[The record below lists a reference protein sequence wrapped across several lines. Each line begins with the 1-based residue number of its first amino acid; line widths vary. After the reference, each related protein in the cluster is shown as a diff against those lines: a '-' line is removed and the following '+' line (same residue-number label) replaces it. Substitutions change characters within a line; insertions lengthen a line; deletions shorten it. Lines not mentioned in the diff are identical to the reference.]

1 MSLELKVALR
11 TVVLLVLLVEAN
23 WLASVI
29 RGERLAA
36 RSALAEAALIVPV
49 AGVRADQLV
58 DSWGAPRSG
67 GRLHEGIDIGA
78 PLGTPVR
85 AAASGTIVKLHSSR
99 LGGTTL
105 YQLDASGRLIFLYAH
120 LKAYATRL
128 KAGEAV
134 MKGQV
139 LGYVGTTGNAKTPH
153 LHFEIHQANREK
165 QWWRGASLNPYSAL
179 TSRWVEA
186 LPAPVLSADRRGLGT
201 SRR

>member
-1 MSLELKVALR
+1 MSFELKVALR
-11 TVVLLVLLVEAN
+11 TVILLVLLMEAN

-36 RSALAEAALIVPV
+36 QLALSEAALIVPV

-67 GRLHEGIDIGA
+67 GRSHEGIDIGA

-85 AAASGTIVKLHSSR
+85 ATTAGTIVKLHRSK

-120 LKAYATRL
+120 LKAYAAKL
-128 KAGEAV
+128 KAGDAV
-134 MKGQV
+134 VKGQV
-139 LGYVGTTGNAKTPH
+139 LGYVGTTGNAKSPH

-165 QWWRGASLNPYSAL
+165 QWWRGASLNPYAAL
-179 TSRWVEA
+179 TSRRMEA
-186 LPAPVLSADRRGLGT
+186 RLVRR
-201 SRR
+201 